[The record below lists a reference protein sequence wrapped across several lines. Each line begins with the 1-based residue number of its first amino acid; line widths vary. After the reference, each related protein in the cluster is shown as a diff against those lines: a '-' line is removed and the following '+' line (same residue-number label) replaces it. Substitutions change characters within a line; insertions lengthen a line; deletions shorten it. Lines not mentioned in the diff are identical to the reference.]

1 MERYNGWTNRA
12 TWLCFTW
19 IMDFEYNYNLLR
31 TFTMDQVAK
40 ITVSTLQKNFYFG
53 DRIHF
58 DQLDMV
64 ELIEALSEHVQYL
77 SNTVEPLKPGND
89 HKLRNQ

>member
-1 MERYNGWTNRA
+1 MDRYNGWTNRP
-12 TWLCFTW
+12 TWLCYTW

-31 TFTMDQVAK
+31 TFTKDQVAK

-53 DRIHF
+53 DRILF

-64 ELIEALSEHVQYL
+64 ELIQALSEHVQDL
-77 SNTVEPLKPGND
+77 LNTVEPLKPGND

>member
-1 MERYNGWTNRA
+1 MERYNGWANRP
-12 TWLCFTW
+12 TWLCYTW

-31 TFTMDQVAK
+31 TFTKDQVAK

-53 DRIHF
+53 DRILF

-64 ELIEALSEHVQYL
+64 ELIQALSDHVQDITN
-77 SNTVEPLKPGND
+77 SAEPIHPGND

>member
-1 MERYNGWTNRA
+1 MDRYNGWANRP
-12 TWLCFTW
+12 TWLCYTW

-31 TFTMDQVAK
+31 TFTKDQVAK

-53 DRIHF
+53 DRILF

-64 ELIEALSEHVQYL
+64 ELIQALSDHVQDL
-77 SNTVEPLKPGND
+77 SKYDEPLKPGND